1 LIKALLRRFFPQLMS
16 FISYYRRYQN
26 AKKLMPIANPKADF
40 EKLAAAATPDKAC
53 LQIGVRES
61 KLAPHWKVVDLYDP
75 SPLVD
80 FHYDVQDMAFEDERF
95 DFVVCPAILE
105 HVPYPQKAIAEMRRI
120 LKTGGEIWVEIPMN
134 QPYHPSPQDYWRVTP
149 EGLRIWLADFEE
161 IKLGVHLI
169 EGSPFYNA
177 VYFHGRKIHH
187 EGTKNTKK

>member
-1 LIKALLRRFFPQLMS
+1 LLKALIRRFFPRQSSQL
-16 FISYYRRYQN
+16 SYLRRYS
-26 AKKLMPIANPKADF
+26 AATKLMTVGEPKADF
-40 EKLAAAATPDKAC
+40 AKLAARATADKAC

-80 FHYDVQDMAFEDERF
+80 FHYDVQEMAFEDESF

-105 HVPYPQKAIAEMRRI
+105 HVPYPQKAIAEMHRI
-120 LKTGGEIWVEIPMN
+120 LKPNGEIWVEVPMN

-149 EGLRIWLADFEE
+149 EGMRLWMSDFEE

-169 EGSPFYNA
+169 EGSSIYNS
-177 VYFHGRKIHH
+177 VYFHGRKNIPSP
-187 EGTKNTKK
+187 

>member
-1 LIKALLRRFFPQLMS
+1 LLKAMIRRFFPRQSSQLSYLRRYSAATKLMS
-16 FISYYRRYQN
+16 
-26 AKKLMPIANPKADF
+26 LGDPKADF
-40 EKLAAAATPDKAC
+40 AKLAQRATADKAC

-80 FHYDVQDMAFEDERF
+80 FHYDVQEMAFEDESF

-105 HVPYPQKAIAEMRRI
+105 HVPYPQKAIAEMHRI
-120 LKTGGEIWVEIPMN
+120 LKPKGEIWVEVPMN

-149 EGLRIWLADFEE
+149 EGMRLWMSDFEE

-169 EGSPFYNA
+169 EGSSIYNS
-177 VYFHGRKIHH
+177 VYFHGRKNIP
-187 EGTKNTKK
+187 